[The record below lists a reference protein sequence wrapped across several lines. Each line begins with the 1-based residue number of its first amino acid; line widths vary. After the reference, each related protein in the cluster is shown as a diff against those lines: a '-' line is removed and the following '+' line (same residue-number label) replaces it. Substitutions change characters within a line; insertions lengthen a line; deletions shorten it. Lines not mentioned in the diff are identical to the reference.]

1 MICPQCKAEYRQGFT
16 ECSDCHVPLVAS
28 LPEIEEAD
36 SKTMSGASV
45 EPLWEGEN
53 LALHTSLLAELA
65 AAGIRYFTEP
75 MGIYPGV
82 RRGDPFPI
90 QPMTRFGY
98 QVAVLVSDLAAARRI
113 VEKLINEE
121 PQDLELP
128 VRPEE
133 TVAAAETTPSE
144 DEEPTFEIWA
154 GQDEALSG
162 FLGDALRENEIL
174 LRTEVA
180 DGENKVLVRL
190 SDARRAKDIVREIV
204 EGAPPE

>member
-28 LPEIEEAD
+28 LPEIEGAH
-36 SKTMSGASV
+36 SKTKSRASV
-45 EPLWEGEN
+45 VPLWEGEN
-53 LALHTSLLAELA
+53 LALHTSLLAGLA
-65 AAGIRYFTEP
+65 AAGIPYFSEP

-82 RRGDPFPI
+82 RRGDTFPI

-98 QVAVLVSDLAAARRI
+98 QVAVLSSDLASARRI
-113 VEKLINEE
+113 VEKVLNEE
-121 PQDLELP
+121 PQDLELA
-128 VRPEE
+128 VGPEE

-162 FLGDALRENEIL
+162 FLRDALRENEIL

-180 DGENKVLVRL
+180 DGENKVFVRPL
-190 SDARRAKDIVREIV
+190 DARRATDIVREIV